1 LLEEASTMYMQRFF
15 MIGLTLTE
23 DELLE
28 EASTMYMQRFFN
40 TIVKTKIKLIAGHVI
55 EGIQKSV
62 WARNHPKVYGLK

>member
-1 LLEEASTMYMQRFF
+1 

-40 TIVKTKIKLIAGHVI
+40 TIVR
-55 EGIQKSV
+55 QKS
-62 WARNHPKVYGLK
+62 N